1 MVIHYLQCTEA
12 AVHLGGETTDVEDHK
27 EDKKGW
33 YSKLRSG
40 VRKLYGAAKGLTEG
54 FVKKALKS
62 LNLDIFI
69 RRKYKI
75 RHDKYTDRH
84 QERWWFELTGDES
97 ALKQLESKWLQ
108 ISAEHKKW
116 KLETCPAT
124 PQRY

>member
-1 MVIHYLQCTEA
+1 MA
-12 AVHLGGETTDVEDHK
+12 AVHQGGETTDVEDHE

-40 VRKLYGAAKGLTEG
+40 VRKLFGAAKRLTEG